1 LKDLA
6 RSWSRQ
12 DRTNPALQRAIP
24 VEFAR
29 TAVAD
34 NANSDLVSIAGA
46 GAAISMDPLHNL
58 VVSSR
63 LADDANWT
71 MAGFSIPMLF
81 PDASTVPWA
90 AIRDLRREKQL
101 RRFRAVLREVEEEA
115 LDEVA
120 DGDVEAAIHHAYE
133 RHLANAQERISG
145 LGWIGAWGVSKLRY
159 RRRDLGC
166 DGPDRGTLGHDRGI
180 GIERLNRRRYR
191 HTQMAKGK
199 APIRMAVHP
208 SAPGGSRLSRWRVQ
222 WQSQRC
228 RSSLGLVTTV

>member
-1 LKDLA
+1 
-6 RSWSRQ
+6 
-12 DRTNPALQRAIP
+12 
-24 VEFAR
+24 
-29 TAVAD
+29 
-34 NANSDLVSIAGA
+34 
-46 GAAISMDPLHNL
+46 MDPLHNL

-145 LGWIGAWGVSKLRY
+145 LGWIGAWGVSNFVI
-159 RRRDLGC
+159 G
-166 DGPDRGTLGHDRGI
+166 GGTSAA
-180 GIERLNRRRYR
+180 
-191 HTQMAKGK
+191 T
-199 APIRMAVHP
+199 APIGGLWAMTAA
-208 SAPGGSRLSRWRVQ
+208 SASSASTGVAIDIRKWRRARHRSGWLSIHQRL
-222 WQSQRC
+222 
-228 RSSLGLVTTV
+228 GAHA